1 MRSHSRPLPRMRNW
15 LDFVLRKRDTGY
27 FLNWRLDH
35 ETDCNSVVRGWGM
48 KAICVRG
55 RGGPEAFAYEEAPR
69 PRPGEGE
76 VLVRVHAAGVIHTEL
91 SWVPTWTTRA
101 GEPRP
106 LPVIPGHEF
115 SGAIAALGARVSDVG
130 VGDLVYGL
138 NDWYRDGA
146 SAEYCVARVAD
157 IAHKPAGVDHIHAAA
172 TPISALTAWQGLVER
187 AGLAAGQRVLIH
199 GAAGGVGTF
208 AVQLARWRGARV
220 TGTASAANLDFVRSL
235 GADEVID
242 YRAERFEDVVRDVD
256 VVFDTVGGETLERS
270 WGVLKPGGR
279 LVTVAASG
287 EQTTDERIRAA
298 YFIVEP
304 SRTQLA
310 EIARLIDGGTLRPV
324 VGAVFP
330 LAEARTGRTSR
341 CSRRGRHDGFPR
353 HEVLAAGPAERFVS
367 KKLSGDSAFEIV

>member
-1 MRSHSRPLPRMRNW
+1 
-15 LDFVLRKRDTGY
+15 
-27 FLNWRLDH
+27 
-35 ETDCNSVVRGWGM
+35 
-48 KAICVRG
+48 
-55 RGGPEAFAYEEAPR
+55 
-69 PRPGEGE
+69 
-76 VLVRVHAAGVIHTEL
+76 
-91 SWVPTWTTRA
+91 
-101 GEPRP
+101 
-106 LPVIPGHEF
+106 
-115 SGAIAALGARVSDVG
+115 VS

-157 IAHKPAGVDHIHAAA
+157 FAHKPRSVDHVHAAA
-172 TPISALTAWQGLVER
+172 TPISALTAWQGLFER

-208 AVQLARWRGARV
+208 GVQLARWRGARV

-310 EIARLIDGGTLRPV
+310 EIARLVDGGALRPV

-330 LAEARTGRTSR
+330 LAEARQAYQHRPI
-341 CSRRGRHDGFPR
+341 RGKVVLRVVDGGG
-353 HEVLAAGPAERFVS
+353 AT
-367 KKLSGDSAFEIV
+367 

>member
-1 MRSHSRPLPRMRNW
+1 
-15 LDFVLRKRDTGY
+15 
-27 FLNWRLDH
+27 
-35 ETDCNSVVRGWGM
+35 M
-48 KAICVRG
+48 KAIRLHV

-69 PRPGEGE
+69 PRPGEAE

-91 SWVPTWTTRA
+91 SWSTTSTTQS

-115 SGAIAALGARVSDVG
+115 SGEIAALGPEVRDVH

-138 NDWYRDGA
+138 NDWYRDGT
-146 SAEYCVARVAD
+146 SAEYCVARVSDLAD
-157 IAHKPAGVDHIHAAA
+157 KPTSIDHIHAAA
-172 TPISALTAWQGLVER
+172 TPISALTAWQALVER
-187 AGLAAGQRVLIH
+187 AGLVAGQRVLIH
-199 GAAGGVGTF
+199 GAAGGVGNL
-208 AVQLARWRGARV
+208 AVQLAHSRGARV
-220 TGTASAANLDFVRSL
+220 TATASAANLEFVRSL
-235 GADEVID
+235 GAEEVID
-242 YRAERFEDVVRDVD
+242 YRAQRFEDAVRDVD

-304 SRTQLA
+304 SRTQLK
-310 EIARLIDGGTLRPV
+310 EIARLIDAGALRPV

-330 LAEARTGRTSR
+330 LAEARQAYESKPGR
-341 CSRRGRHDGFPR
+341 GKV
-353 HEVLAAGPAERFVS
+353 VLRVVDEA
-367 KKLSGDSAFEIV
+367 

>member
-1 MRSHSRPLPRMRNW
+1 
-15 LDFVLRKRDTGY
+15 
-27 FLNWRLDH
+27 
-35 ETDCNSVVRGWGM
+35 M
-48 KAICVRG
+48 KAISLRA
-55 RGGPEAFAYEEAPR
+55 RGGPEALAYEEVPQ
-69 PRPGEGE
+69 PRPGDGE

-91 SWVPTWTTRA
+91 SWVPTWTTQA

-115 SGAIAALGARVSDVG
+115 SGEISALAAGVRDVG
-130 VGDLVYGL
+130 VGDLVYGF
-138 NDWYRDGA
+138 NDWYRNGA

-157 IAHKPAGVDHIHAAA
+157 FARKPSSVDHVQAAA
-172 TPISALTAWQGLVER
+172 TPISALTAWQGLIER

-220 TGTASAANLDFVRSL
+220 IGTASAANLDFVRSL

-242 YRAERFEDVVRDVD
+242 YRAVRFEDVARDVD

-279 LVTVAASG
+279 LVTTAASG
-287 EQTTDERIRAA
+287 EQTTDERVRAA

-304 SRTQLA
+304 SRTQLS
-310 EIARLIDGGTLRPV
+310 EIARLIDGGALRPV
-324 VGAVFP
+324 VGVVFP
-330 LAEARTGRTSR
+330 LAEARQAYQRKPSHGKVVLRVV
-341 CSRRGRHDGFPR
+341 DG
-353 HEVLAAGPAERFVS
+353 EVGT
-367 KKLSGDSAFEIV
+367 

>member
-1 MRSHSRPLPRMRNW
+1 
-15 LDFVLRKRDTGY
+15 
-27 FLNWRLDH
+27 
-35 ETDCNSVVRGWGM
+35 M
-48 KAICVRG
+48 KAIRLHA
-55 RGGPEAFAYEEAPR
+55 RGGPEAFTYDEAQQ

-76 VLVRVHAAGVIHTEL
+76 VRVRVHAAGVIHTEL
-91 SWVPTWTTRA
+91 SWVPTWTTPA

-115 SGAIAALGARVSDVG
+115 SGEIAALGAGVRDVV

-138 NDWYRDGA
+138 NDWYRNGA
-146 SAEYCVARVAD
+146 QADYCVAVAAD
-157 IAHKPAGVDHIHAAA
+157 CAPKPASVDHVHAAA

-199 GAAGGVGTF
+199 GAAGGVGTI

-220 TGTASAANLDFVRSL
+220 TGTASAANLDFVRGL

-287 EQTTDERIRAA
+287 ERTTDERIRAA
-298 YFIVEP
+298 YFIVES
-304 SRTQLA
+304 SRVQLT
-310 EIARLIDGGTLRPV
+310 EIARLIDARALRPV

-330 LAEARTGRTSR
+330 VAEARQAYQHKPV
-341 CSRRGRHDGFPR
+341 RGKVVLRVVDGGCDVVR
-353 HEVLAAGPAERFVS
+353 
-367 KKLSGDSAFEIV
+367 

>member
-1 MRSHSRPLPRMRNW
+1 MGVW
-15 LDFVLRKRDTGY
+15 EV
-27 FLNWRLDH
+27 
-35 ETDCNSVVRGWGM
+35 GM
-48 KAICVRG
+48 KAIRLRA
-55 RGGPEAFAYEEAPR
+55 RGGPEAFAYEEAPQ
-69 PRPGEGE
+69 PRAGEGE

-91 SWVPTWTTRA
+91 SWIPTWTTRA
-101 GEPRP
+101 GKPRP

-115 SGAIAALGARVSDVG
+115 SGEIAALGAGVGDVG
-130 VGDLVYGL
+130 VGELVYGL

-157 IAHKPAGVDHIHAAA
+157 LARKPAGVDHVHAAA
-172 TPISALTAWQGLVER
+172 TPISALTAWQGLFER

-256 VVFDTVGGETLERS
+256 LVFDTVGGETLEKS
-270 WGVLKPGGR
+270 WGVLKPAGR

-287 EQTTDERIRAA
+287 ERTTDERIRAA
-298 YFIVEP
+298 YFIVE
-304 SRTQLA
+304 SSQARLA
-310 EIARLIDGGTLRPV
+310 EIARLIDGGAIRPV

-330 LAEARTGRTSR
+330 LAEARQAYQHKPV
-341 CSRRGRHDGFPR
+341 RGKVVLRVVDGGG
-353 HEVLAAGPAERFVS
+353 AT
-367 KKLSGDSAFEIV
+367 

>member
-1 MRSHSRPLPRMRNW
+1 
-15 LDFVLRKRDTGY
+15 
-27 FLNWRLDH
+27 
-35 ETDCNSVVRGWGM
+35 M
-48 KAICVRG
+48 KAICLRA
-55 RGGPEAFAYEEAPR
+55 RGGPEALAYEEAPQ
-69 PRPGEGE
+69 PHHGEGE
-76 VLVRVHAAGVIHTEL
+76 VLVRVRAAGVIHTEL
-91 SWVPTWTTRA
+91 SWLPTWTTQA

-115 SGAIAALGARVSDVG
+115 SGEIAALGAGVRDVG
-130 VGDLVYGL
+130 VGELVYGL

-157 IAHKPAGVDHIHAAA
+157 IAHKPAGVDHVHAAA

-220 TGTASAANLDFVRSL
+220 TGTASAANLEFVRSL

-242 YRAERFEDVVRDVD
+242 YRARRFEDVVRDVD
-256 VVFDTVGGETLERS
+256 VVFDTVGGETLQRS
-270 WGVLKPGGR
+270 WAVLKPGGR
-279 LVTVAASG
+279 LISAAGAG
-287 EQTTDERIRAA
+287 EQAADERTRAA

-304 SRTQLA
+304 SRPQLA
-310 EIARLIDGGTLRPV
+310 EIARLIDAGAIRPI

-330 LAEARTGRTSR
+330 LAEARQAYQHKPV
-341 CSRRGRHDGFPR
+341 RGKV
-353 HEVLAAGPAERFVS
+353 VLRIDPATV
-367 KKLSGDSAFEIV
+367 AVQ

>member
-1 MRSHSRPLPRMRNW
+1 
-15 LDFVLRKRDTGY
+15 
-27 FLNWRLDH
+27 
-35 ETDCNSVVRGWGM
+35 M
-48 KAICVRG
+48 KAIYLG
-55 RGGPEAFAYEEAPR
+55 ARGGPEALVFGEAQQ

-76 VLVRVHAAGVIHTEL
+76 VLVRVHAAGVIQTEL

-101 GEPRP
+101 GKPRP

-115 SGAIAALGARVSDVG
+115 SGEVAALGAGVRDAG

-157 IAHKPAGVDHIHAAA
+157 IAGKPAGIDHVHAAA

-187 AGLAAGQRVLIH
+187 AGLAEGQRVLIH
-199 GAAGGVGTF
+199 GAAGGVGTL
-208 AVQLARWRGARV
+208 AVQLARWRGGRV
-220 TGTASAANLDFVRSL
+220 VATASAANLDFVRSL
-235 GADEVID
+235 GAEEVID
-242 YRAERFEDVVRDVD
+242 YRADRFEELVRHVD

-270 WGVLKPGGR
+270 WSVLKPGGR
-279 LVTVAASG
+279 LVTVAASE

-304 SRTQLA
+304 SRTQLD
-310 EIARLIDGGTLRPV
+310 EIARLIEGGALRPV

-330 LAEARTGRTSR
+330 LAEARQAYQHKPV
-341 CSRRGRHDGFPR
+341 RGKV
-353 HEVLAAGPAERFVS
+353 VLRVV
-367 KKLSGDSAFEIV
+367 D

>member
-1 MRSHSRPLPRMRNW
+1 MNSNRSGSVERP
-15 LDFVLRKRDTGY
+15 TGA
-27 FLNWRLDH
+27 WRW
-35 ETDCNSVVRGWGM
+35 SM
-48 KAICVRG
+48 KAICLRA
-55 RGGPEAFAYEEAPR
+55 RGGPEAFAYGEAQQ

-76 VLVRVHAAGVIHTEL
+76 VLVRVHAAGVIQTEF

-101 GEPRP
+101 GGPRP

-115 SGAIAALGARVSDVG
+115 SGEIAALGPGVRDAD

-146 SAEYCVARVAD
+146 FAEYCVARVAD
-157 IAHKPAGVDHIHAAA
+157 IAGKPAGVDHVHAAA

-187 AGLAAGQRVLIH
+187 GGLAAGQRVLIH
-199 GAAGGVGTF
+199 GAAGGVGTL
-208 AVQLARWRGARV
+208 AVQLARSRGARV
-220 TGTASAANLDFVRSL
+220 IATASADNLDFVRSL

-270 WGVLKPGGR
+270 WGVIKLGGR

-287 EQTTDERIRAA
+287 ESTADERIRAA

-304 SRTQLA
+304 SRAQLA
-310 EIARLIDGGTLRPV
+310 EIARLID
-324 VGAVFP
+324 
-330 LAEARTGRTSR
+330 
-341 CSRRGRHDGFPR
+341 
-353 HEVLAAGPAERFVS
+353 
-367 KKLSGDSAFEIV
+367 

>member
-1 MRSHSRPLPRMRNW
+1 
-15 LDFVLRKRDTGY
+15 
-27 FLNWRLDH
+27 
-35 ETDCNSVVRGWGM
+35 M
-48 KAICVRG
+48 KAICLRT
-55 RGGPEAFAYEEAPR
+55 RGGPEVFAYEEALQ

-76 VLVRVHAAGVIHTEL
+76 VLVRVHAAGVIQTEL
-91 SWVPTWTTRA
+91 SWVPTWTTQS

-115 SGAIAALGARVSDVG
+115 SGEIAALGSGVRDVSE
-130 VGDLVYGL
+130 GDLVYGL

-146 SAEYCVARVAD
+146 SAEYCVARIAD
-157 IAHKPAGVDHIHAAA
+157 ISCNPASVDHVHAAA
-172 TPISALTAWQGLVER
+172 TPISALTAWQGLLER
-187 AGLAAGQRVLIH
+187 AGLAAGERVLIH
-199 GAAGGVGTF
+199 GAAGGVGTL
-208 AVQLARWRGARV
+208 AVQLAHWRGARV
-220 TGTASAANLDFVRSL
+220 IATASAANLDFVRSL

-242 YRAERFEDVVRDVD
+242 YRTERFEDLARDMD

-270 WGVLKPGGR
+270 WGVLKTSGR

-310 EIARLIDGGTLRPV
+310 EIARLIDGGALRPI

-330 LAEARTGRTSR
+330 LAEARQAYQHKPSR
-341 CSRRGRHDGFPR
+341 GKVVLRVVDDG
-353 HEVLAAGPAERFVS
+353 VAT
-367 KKLSGDSAFEIV
+367 

>member
-1 MRSHSRPLPRMRNW
+1 
-15 LDFVLRKRDTGY
+15 
-27 FLNWRLDH
+27 
-35 ETDCNSVVRGWGM
+35 M
-48 KAICVRG
+48 KAICLRA
-55 RGGPEAFAYEEAPR
+55 RGGPEALAYEEAPQ
-69 PRPGEGE
+69 PHPGEGE

-91 SWVPTWTTRA
+91 SWVPTWTTQA

-115 SGAIAALGARVSDVG
+115 SGEIAALGAGVRDVG

-157 IAHKPAGVDHIHAAA
+157 IAHKPAGVDHVHAAA
-172 TPISALTAWQGLVER
+172 TPISALTVWQGLVER

-199 GAAGGVGTF
+199 GAAGGVGIF
-208 AVQLARWRGARV
+208 AVQLARIFGARV

-310 EIARLIDGGTLRPV
+310 EIARLIDGGTLGPV

-330 LAEARTGRTSR
+330 LAEARRAYQHKPV
-341 CSRRGRHDGFPR
+341 RGKIVLRVVDGGG
-353 HEVLAAGPAERFVS
+353 AT
-367 KKLSGDSAFEIV
+367 